1 VILEPD
7 WNAIASEVPEL
18 TIRSAAPIG
27 EGWTAIAYLVNDELV
42 FKFPKRHSEWE
53 ELDREIAFLA
63 YARPY
68 LPLPVVE
75 HLHRVRDSKGAPN
88 GYAVYRHLPGRAVQ
102 PENLS
107 SRARAALAETL
118 AGFLRA
124 LHEMEPGPVAS
135 ILPRDDEHAVVRQ
148 YWETAE
154 HKIAPHLSGAE
165 RRRLSD
171 VFARHLHDPRN
182 FAGPSCIVHADL
194 GVDHVLCVEQA
205 VTGIL
210 DWGDVCLGDPDY
222 DFGGYLYEELGEAF
236 IREMALHYGHAD
248 PERLVRKARYFTV
261 VGRIDTIVHGGDR
274 ALPGDEAE
282 SWQRLRVL
290 LRNDA

>member
-1 VILEPD
+1 MMVQPD
-7 WNAIASEVPEL
+7 WNAIAAEIPEL
-18 TIRSAAPIG
+18 TIRSAIPIG
-27 EGWTAIAYLVNDELV
+27 EGWTAVAYRVNDELV
-42 FKFPKRHSEWE
+42 FKFPKRREEWE

-63 YARPY
+63 YARPH
-68 LPLPVVE
+68 LQLPVVE
-75 HLHRVRDSKGAPN
+75 HLHRVRDSAGAPN
-88 GYAVYRHLPGRAVQ
+88 GYVVYRHLPGRAVQ

-107 SRARAALAETL
+107 ERARSALAETL

-124 LHEMEPGPVAS
+124 LHDMKPGPVAS
-135 ILPRDDEHAVVRQ
+135 ILSREDEQAVASR
-148 YWETAE
+148 YWEDAE
-154 HKIAPHLSGAE
+154 DKIAPRLSAAE

-171 VFARHLHDPRN
+171 LFARHLRDPRN
-182 FAGPSCIVHADL
+182 FAGPSCILHADL
-194 GVDHVLCVEQA
+194 SVDHVLCVDQA

-222 DFGGYLYEELGEAF
+222 DFAYVYEDLGEAF
-236 IREMALHYGHAD
+236 VREMALHYGHAD

-261 VGRIDTIVHGGDR
+261 VDQIETIVHGGDR
-274 ALPGDEAE
+274 ALSGDEAE